1 MRYTYDMKLE
11 KSYKLSKEELFK
23 IHQEVTANFC
33 KWVRACDDIPKAR
46 KPEIMRNKMKELE
59 AFI

>member
-1 MRYTYDMKLE
+1 MKLE